1 MTRIINIRSIKMQ
14 STNAPQ
20 NNKDSFISKMI
31 FRILLL
37 SSGLAL
43 VTIGLL
49 NGGFRDVMTKAIRI
63 CLECIGIG

>member
-20 NNKDSFISKMI
+20 NDKDSFISKMI

-37 SSGLAL
+37 SSGLTL